1 MKALR
6 LSIYKD
12 NSGDCSNHGISS
24 KFRDILLVCD
34 EGYIDVNGDEENL
47 CRIDTIMGHKFVRP
61 IAEPKGAGWM
71 SGGTMVYTCDS
82 RFRRMSEYPLCLHDR
97 QETWEQYEAMSH

>member
-61 IAEPKGAGWM
+61 MAEPKGAGWM

-97 QETWEQYEAMSH
+97 QETWDQYEAMSH